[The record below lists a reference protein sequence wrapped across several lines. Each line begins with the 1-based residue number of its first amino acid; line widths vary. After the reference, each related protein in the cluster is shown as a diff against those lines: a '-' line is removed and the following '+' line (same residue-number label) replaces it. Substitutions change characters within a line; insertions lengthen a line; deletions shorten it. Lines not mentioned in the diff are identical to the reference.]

1 MEENI
6 KVTTEPL
13 YERNST
19 KFLSEEGSLNDL
31 IRERNL
37 GKVNIGLWSQNIY
50 YQSQS
55 CVHGNFNKG
64 NIFIQ
69 LQPKC
74 LSFV

>member
-37 GKVNIGLWSQNIY
+37 GKVNMVMESKYI
-50 YQSQS
+50 
-55 CVHGNFNKG
+55 
-64 NIFIQ
+64 
-69 LQPKC
+69 
-74 LSFV
+74 LSITKLCARKF